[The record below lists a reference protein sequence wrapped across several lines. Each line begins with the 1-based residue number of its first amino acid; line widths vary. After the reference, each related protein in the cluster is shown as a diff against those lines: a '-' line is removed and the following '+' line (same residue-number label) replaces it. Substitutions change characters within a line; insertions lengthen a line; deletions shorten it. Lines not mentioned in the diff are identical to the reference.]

1 MTVSYPSSRCRQR
14 SCSAADTPGAATTA
28 SAQGGSVLQ
37 LIDGLLQQ
45 LDQLRLLLGG
55 EISPLHHGAWEQAS
69 PADCQGPD
77 DSQAGGFQ
85 ADGSQVDGS
94 WPDDSRAD
102 GPWESGA
109 WDELSVVE
117 LRSLLRC
124 HPIDRRSLPAPIEL
138 LRRDELLT
146 ALQQLHPLPH

>member
-1 MTVSYPSSRCRQR
+1 MAISYPSSRCRQR
-14 SCSAADTPGAATTA
+14 SCSTADTPGAATTV

-55 EISPLHHGAWEQAS
+55 EISPLHHGAWEQDN
-69 PADCQGPD
+69 PAECQG
-77 DSQAGGFQ
+77 
-85 ADGSQVDGS
+85 
-94 WPDDSRAD
+94 PDDSRAD

>member
-14 SCSAADTPGAATTA
+14 SCSTADTPGAAITA
-28 SAQGGSVLQ
+28 SVQGGSVLQ

-45 LDQLRLLLGG
+45 LGQLRLLLGG
-55 EISPLHHGAWEQAS
+55 EASPPHHGAWEQDS
-69 PADCQGPD
+69 PADCQGP
-77 DSQAGGFQ
+77 AGSR
-85 ADGSQVDGS
+85 A
-94 WPDDSRAD
+94 DDSRAD

-109 WDELSVVE
+109 LDELSVVE

>member
-14 SCSAADTPGAATTA
+14 SCSAADTPGAATTV

-55 EISPLHHGAWEQAS
+55 EASPPHNGAWEQDS
-69 PADCQGPD
+69 PADCQGP
-77 DSQAGGFQ
+77 AGSRAG
-85 ADGSQVDGS
+85 DYLVDGS

>member
-45 LDQLRLLLGG
+45 LGQLRLLLGG
-55 EISPLHHGAWEQAS
+55 EASPPHHNAWEQDS
-69 PADCQGPD
+69 PADCQGPAG
-77 DSQAGGFQ
+77 SQA
-85 ADGSQVDGS
+85 
-94 WPDDSRAD
+94 DDSRAD

-109 WDELSVVE
+109 LDELSVVE

>member
-14 SCSAADTPGAATTA
+14 SCSTADTPGAATTA

-45 LDQLRLLLGG
+45 LGQLRLLLGG
-55 EISPLHHGAWEQAS
+55 EASPPHQGAWEQAS
-69 PADCQGPD
+69 PADCQGP
-77 DSQAGGFQ
+77 AGSRAG
-85 ADGSQVDGS
+85 DYQVDGS
-94 WPDDSRAD
+94 WPDDSRAA

>member
-1 MTVSYPSSRCRQR
+1 MTISYPSSRCRQR
-14 SCSAADTPGAATTA
+14 SCSAAATPGAAITA
-28 SAQGGSVLQ
+28 SVQGGSVLQ

-45 LDQLRLLLGG
+45 LGQLRLLLGG
-55 EISPLHHGAWEQAS
+55 EASPPHHNAWEQDN
-69 PADCQGPD
+69 PAECQGPD
-77 DSQAGGFQ
+77 DSQA
-85 ADGSQVDGS
+85 A
-94 WPDDSRAD
+94 

>member
-14 SCSAADTPGAATTA
+14 SCSAADTPGAATTV

-55 EISPLHHGAWEQAS
+55 EASPPHNGAWEQDS
-69 PADCQGPD
+69 PADCQGP
-77 DSQAGGFQ
+77 AGSR
-85 ADGSQVDGS
+85 A
-94 WPDDSRAD
+94 DDSRAD

-109 WDELSVVE
+109 LDELSVVE

>member
-1 MTVSYPSSRCRQR
+1 MAISYPSSRCRQR
-14 SCSAADTPGAATTA
+14 SCSAADTPGAANTA

-55 EISPLHHGAWEQAS
+55 EVSPPHHGAWEQDS
-69 PADCQGPD
+69 PADCQEP
-77 DSQAGGFQ
+77 A
-85 ADGSQVDGS
+85 GSQVDDS
-94 WPDDSRAD
+94 WPDDSRAA
-102 GPWESGA
+102 GPWDSGA